1 MTGAVDPAA
10 IPLARAREIVE
21 DLEFRHV
28 ARWKAEH
35 PGGVAVGH
43 LPIYV
48 PRPLF
53 EAMGSLPVAILG
65 GGDQIDVVRGDSFFQ
80 SYICHLPRS
89 TVELGLRGSLD
100 AFDAFVFPSTC
111 DVIRNL
117 SGMWKMLFPAKAV
130 TYLDMPQNFATGLGG
145 RFYAAELRRVVAM
158 LAGCGAKPLANDAL
172 AEAIVRENERQALL
186 DEMGA
191 LRSKEP
197 WRIRASEAYLATRAG
212 TQMPASEHAALLRE
226 LLAAFRERPAR
237 AYDNAR
243 VVVVGSFCEQ
253 PPFGL
258 IRTLEQS
265 GCDIVLDDF
274 QLGLTAIRGPVVL
287 REGEDPLDALVRAFL
302 LQGTPTACR
311 YVGAAPKGEA
321 LLGQVRDHRAD
332 GVVFLAASFCD
343 PALLDQP
350 MLEKALDGAG
360 VPYTSV
366 KFSEN
371 TGQFQPMRE
380 QAGAFGDSLKL
391 WGGRR

>member
-1 MTGAVDPAA
+1 MSDPADA
-10 IPLARAREIVE
+10 PLQRAKELIE
-21 DLEFRHV
+21 DLDFRHV
-28 ARWKAEH
+28 TRWKAEH
-35 PGGVAVGH
+35 PGGLVVGH

-53 EAMGSLPVAILG
+53 EAMGCLPVTIFG
-65 GGDQIDVVRGDSFFQ
+65 GGDQLDVVRGDSFFQ

-117 SGMWKMLFPAKAV
+117 SGMWKMLFPEKAV
-130 TYLDMPQNFATGLGG
+130 AYLDMPQNFSPELGG
-145 RFYAAELRRVVAM
+145 RFYKAELERVAAM
-158 LAGCGAKPLANDAL
+158 LVSGGAKPLTSEAL
-172 AEAIVRENERQALL
+172 AQAIVRENERQALL
-186 DEMGA
+186 DELQA
-191 LRSKEP
+191 LRTLEP
-197 WRIRASEAYLATRAG
+197 WRVRASEAYLATRAG
-212 TQMPASEHAALLRE
+212 TQLSAADHATLLRE
-226 LLAAFRERPAR
+226 LLKGFRQRPAR

-265 GCDIVLDDF
+265 GCDIVFDDF
-274 QLGLTAIRGPVVL
+274 LLGLTAISGPIPL
-287 REGEDPLDALVRAFL
+287 REGEEPLDSLVRAFL
-302 LQGTPTACR
+302 VQGTPTACR
-311 YVGAAPKGEA
+311 YVGNAPKGET
-321 LLGQVRDHRAD
+321 LLTQIRQHRAD

-350 MLEKALDGAG
+350 MLEKVLDDAR
-360 VPYTSV
+360 VTHTSV

-371 TGQFQPMRE
+371 TAQFQPVRE

-391 WGGRR
+391 WGGQP